1 MRKRSVTTTILIALI
16 TLGTPAAYVLWT
28 LQQQTSATIDAERRV
43 ESHVADITRT
53 LSAIA
58 TVQQGYVAPGQL
70 DEPLFEEAAA
80 LMARLSAQ
88 VQTLEPMLRSAQAT
102 TQVGA
107 LRQAVE
113 DLQAADARTRENLTR
128 GQELMAADVI
138 YSDGRN
144 VVDAITSRLR
154 EAQAAEQAA
163 ASASL
168 ARTSRWMW
176 MLFGVLALAPAAAFA
191 AFAAFKKSSPRV
203 TEVVIPAPAVPVSDS
218 VPTLSP
224 TVDMAATAALCTEIS
239 RVADT
244 QRLEALLGRA
254 AGLVNASGA
263 MLWMGAGD
271 HLFAALA
278 HGYPP
283 DIVSRLPPIGR
294 DADNAA
300 ARAWRSAKRIR
311 IPRSAD
317 GSAAVVAPLFNTDA
331 CVGVLAVEMTPGR
344 EADDDVEIA
353 VALVAAQLAT
363 VVSAWPVASLPERAS
378 RAPEARTA

>member
-1 MRKRSVTTTILIALI
+1 MQKRSVTTTILIALI
-16 TLGTPAAYVLWT
+16 TLGIPAAYVLWT

-88 VQTLEPMLRSAQAT
+88 VQALEPMLRSAQAT
-102 TQVGA
+102 THVGA
-107 LRQAVE
+107 VRQAVE

-144 VVDAITSRLR
+144 VVAAITSRLR

-168 ARTSRWMW
+168 AGTSRWMW

-191 AFAAFKKSSPRV
+191 AFKKSTPRV
-203 TEVVIPAPAVPVSDS
+203 TEAVIPAPAVPAFDV

-244 QRLEALLGRA
+244 QRLESLLGRA

-300 ARAWRSAKRIR
+300 ARAWRSAQRIR

-317 GSAAVVAPLFNTDA
+317 GSAAVVAPLFSTDA
-331 CVGVLAVEMTPGR
+331 CVGVLAVEMTAGR

-363 VVSAWPVASLPERAS
+363 VVSAWPVASLPERDS

>member
-1 MRKRSVTTTILIALI
+1 MQKRSVTRTILIALL
-16 TLGTPAAYVLWT
+16 TLGTPAAYLLWA
-28 LQQQTSATIDAERRV
+28 LQQQTFAAIDAERRV
-43 ESHVADITRT
+43 DSQVADVART

-70 DEPLFEEAAA
+70 DEPLFEEAA
-80 LMARLSAQ
+80 LLLARLSAQ
-88 VQTLEPMLRSAQAT
+88 AQALGPMLRSAQAAT
-102 TQVGA
+102 HAGA

-113 DLQAADARTRENLTR
+113 DLHAADARTRENLTR

-144 VVDAITSRLR
+144 LVDGITARLR
-154 EAQAAEQAA
+154 DAQAAERQAT
-163 ASASL
+163 SASL

-176 MLFGVLALAPAAAFA
+176 LLFGVVALAPAAGLA
-191 AFAAFKKSSPRV
+191 AFLRSIRRATGA
-203 TEVVIPAPAVPVSDS
+203 VIPAPAAPAADAT
-218 VPTLSP
+218 PTLSP

-244 QRLEALLGRA
+244 QRLATLLGRA

-271 HLFAALA
+271 RLFAALA
-278 HGYPP
+278 YGYPP
-283 DIVSRLPPIGR
+283 DIVSRLPPLAR

-300 ARAWRSAKRIR
+300 ARAWRSAQRIR

-317 GSAAVVAPLFNTDA
+317 GSAAVVAPLFNADA

-344 EADDDVEIA
+344 EADDEVEIA

-378 RAPEARTA
+378 RAAEARTA

>member
-1 MRKRSVTTTILIALI
+1 MQKRSVTTTILIALL
-16 TLGTPAAYVLWT
+16 TLGTPAAYVLWA
-28 LQQQTSATIDAERRV
+28 LQQQTFATIEAERRV
-43 ESHVADITRT
+43 ASQAADVAVT

-80 LMARLSAQ
+80 LLTRLSAQ
-88 VQTLEPMLRSAQAT
+88 VQALGPMLRSAQAT
-102 TQVGA
+102 THVGA

-113 DLQAADARTRENLTR
+113 DLQAADARTRENLAR
-128 GQELMAADVI
+128 GQEMMAADVI

-144 VVDAITSRLR
+144 VVDAIMSRLR

-168 ARTSRWMW
+168 ARTSRWLW
-176 MLFGVLALAPAAAFA
+176 MLFGVLALAPAAALAVFVRSTRRATRA
-191 AFAAFKKSSPRV
+191 AV
-203 TEVVIPAPAVPVSDS
+203 PAPAVPAADIMT
-218 VPTLSP
+218 PLSP
-224 TVDMAATAALCTEIS
+224 TVDMAATAALCTDIS

-244 QRLEALLGRA
+244 QRLASLLGRA

-300 ARAWRSAKRIR
+300 ARAWRSAQRIR

-353 VALVAAQLAT
+353 VALIAAQLAT
-363 VVSAWPVASLPERAS
+363 VVSAWPVTSLPERAS

>member
-1 MRKRSVTTTILIALI
+1 MQKRSVTTTILIALL
-16 TLGTPAAYVLWT
+16 TLGPPAAFVLWA
-28 LQQQTSATIDAERRV
+28 LQQQTFTTIDTERRV
-43 ESHVADITRT
+43 ESHVAGVAAT

-58 TVQQGYVAPGQL
+58 AVQQGYVAPGQL

-80 LMARLSAQ
+80 LLARLSAQ
-88 VQTLEPMLRSAQAT
+88 VQALEPMLRSPQAT
-102 TQVGA
+102 THVAA
-107 LRQAVE
+107 LRQAVAH
-113 DLQAADARTRENLTR
+113 LQAADARTRENLAR

-144 VVDAITSRLR
+144 VVNAITSRMR
-154 EAQAAEQAA
+154 DAQAAEQAA

-176 MLFGVLALAPAAAFA
+176 ILFGVLALAPVTALQAFM
-191 AFAAFKKSSPRV
+191 KSTRR
-203 TEVVIPAPAVPVSDS
+203 TAEAVIPAAAVPAADIP
-218 VPTLSP
+218 PTLSP

-244 QRLEALLGRA
+244 QRLASLLGRA

-300 ARAWRSAKRIR
+300 ARAWRSAQRIR

-317 GSAAVVAPLFNTDA
+317 GSAAVVAPLFNAEA
-331 CVGVLAVEMTPGR
+331 CVGVLTVEMTPGR
-344 EADDDVEIA
+344 EADDEVEIA

-363 VVSAWPVASLPERAS
+363 VVSAWPVASVPERAL
-378 RAPEARTA
+378 APEARTA

>member
-1 MRKRSVTTTILIALI
+1 MQKRSVTTLMLIALL
-16 TLGTPAAYVLWT
+16 TLGTPAAYVLWA
-28 LQQQTSATIDAERRV
+28 LQQQTFATIDAERRV
-43 ESHVADITRT
+43 VSQAAEVGIT

-70 DEPLFEEAAA
+70 DEPLFEEATV
-80 LMARLSAQ
+80 LLARLSAQ
-88 VQTLEPMLRSAQAT
+88 VQALEPMLRSAQAT
-102 TQVGA
+102 THVAA
-107 LRQAVE
+107 LHQAVE

-144 VVDAITSRLR
+144 VVDAITSRVR
-154 EAQAAEQAA
+154 EAQEAEQAA

-176 MLFGVLALAPAAAFA
+176 ILFGVLGLAPAAALA
-191 AFAAFKKSSPRV
+191 AFMRSTRRT
-203 TEVVIPAPAVPVSDS
+203 TEAVIPAPAVAAPGITT
-218 VPTLSP
+218 TLSP

-244 QRLEALLGRA
+244 QRLASLLGRA

-300 ARAWRSAKRIR
+300 ARAWRSAQRIR

-317 GSAAVVAPLFNTDA
+317 GSAAIVAPLFSTDA

-344 EADDDVEIA
+344 EADDEVEIA

-378 RAPEARTA
+378 QAPEARTA